1 MLPLHAIL
9 KSFKL
14 PLLSVYP
21 HQTIRPAPANDD
33 LVLANICRAS
43 TLCPNCALGAI
54 ITLNDFKHFTEQRV
68 PTFISGMALN

>member
-1 MLPLHAIL
+1 MLFL

-14 PLLSVYP
+14 PQLSVYP
-21 HQTIRPAPANDD
+21 HQTIRPASANYD

-54 ITLNDFKHFTEQRV
+54 ITLNDLKSFTEQRV
-68 PTFISGMALN
+68 LTFILGMALN